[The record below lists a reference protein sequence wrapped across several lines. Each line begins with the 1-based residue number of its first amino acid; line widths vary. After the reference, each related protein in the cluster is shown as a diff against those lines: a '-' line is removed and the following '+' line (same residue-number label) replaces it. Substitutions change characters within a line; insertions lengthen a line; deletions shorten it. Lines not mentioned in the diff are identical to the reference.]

1 MQKSEPFG
9 MENWINMKP
18 NLEWKGGDGAHRFNI
33 LARSTVLQYLVGS
46 CLSLWLRILYFFYSR
61 R

>member
-18 NLEWKGGDGAHRFNI
+18 NLKWKGGDDAHRFNI
-33 LARSTVLQYLVGS
+33 LARSTVLQYLG
-46 CLSLWLRILYFFYSR
+46 RA
-61 R
+61 